1 MSPTPAGL
9 QESLRQQLVSQK
21 PFALLHELRTKALFD
36 SAFVRRAA
44 IGSRLMRPDELPGE
58 VLLLIKGEVRLL
70 VKNGSDESTLCKR
83 GAGQLLGWSSLIRA
97 EPCEWVQASTDVEFI
112 AFPGELWVQLIRQ
125 ERDFASY
132 FFNLPGLQE
141 AHEVALAAA
150 ELHPRLS
157 SDWDI
162 DLIDRC
168 MTAHVVSIFPG
179 EVFKPPVSES
189 PQFDWFLSSGC
200 VPDHP
205 VGLSIEA
212 GSKLPERPGFLLPY
226 RIIGLQRNTSLPVSE
241 QVITSA
247 PAAFDTNSIRSTNLE
262 ALGILEDDNLND
274 SDRFPC
280 VRGRGPLAE
289 TLAVAEMVSLQQQ
302 VPFRRDSIAKVLE
315 DQFRRDK
322 LLSVEMLGGV
332 CELMGLR
339 SQLAETDSDHLV
351 ALEAPALFL
360 LEDVPVVLY
369 GVSKNQVTLGHPHHG
384 LQNLDVK
391 MLQDQLGDRIR
402 FVIPRRVGSTPTS
415 RFGWSW
421 FTPLLG
427 KYKVALAIV
436 FIASLLAQLFGLA
449 IPLLIQQIIDKVLGQ
464 GNLSS
469 LNVLGVAMVVM
480 ALFQGLLKILRS
492 YIFVD
497 TTDRMDLT
505 LGSAVIDRLLSL
517 PLTYFEK
524 RPVGELSQRVGELNT
539 IRGFLTGTALVSLLN
554 LIFATLYL
562 IVMLVYSPLLTAVA
576 LSTLPIYI
584 LIVFGVSPLY
594 KYLIRKRAVAQA
606 RTQSHLIEVL
616 GGIQT
621 VKAQHFELTARWKW
635 QDRYRLFVDQGF
647 KSVALGT
654 SSGEVGAFLNQLSGL
669 LILWV
674 GMWLV
679 LQGNFTLGQLIAFR
693 IIASSVTGPLLQ
705 LSTLYQVSSLF
716 NFQWSA

>member
-1 MSPTPAGL
+1 
-9 QESLRQQLVSQK
+9 
-21 PFALLHELRTKALFD
+21 
-36 SAFVRRAA
+36 
-44 IGSRLMRPDELPGE
+44 MRPDELPGE

-132 FFNLPGLQE
+132 FFNLL
-141 AHEVALAAA
+141 ACKRLEVALAAA

-464 GNLSS
+464 GNL
-469 LNVLGVAMVVM
+469 
-480 ALFQGLLKILRS
+480 
-492 YIFVD
+492 
-497 TTDRMDLT
+497 
-505 LGSAVIDRLLSL
+505 AV
-517 PLTYFEK
+517 
-524 RPVGELSQRVGELNT
+524 
-539 IRGFLTGTALVSLLN
+539 
-554 LIFATLYL
+554 
-562 IVMLVYSPLLTAVA
+562 
-576 LSTLPIYI
+576 
-584 LIVFGVSPLY
+584 
-594 KYLIRKRAVAQA
+594 
-606 RTQSHLIEVL
+606 
-616 GGIQT
+616 
-621 VKAQHFELTARWKW
+621 
-635 QDRYRLFVDQGF
+635 
-647 KSVALGT
+647 
-654 SSGEVGAFLNQLSGL
+654 
-669 LILWV
+669 
-674 GMWLV
+674 
-679 LQGNFTLGQLIAFR
+679 
-693 IIASSVTGPLLQ
+693 
-705 LSTLYQVSSLF
+705 
-716 NFQWSA
+716 

>member
-1 MSPTPAGL
+1 M
-9 QESLRQQLVSQK
+9 
-21 PFALLHELRTKALFD
+21 
-36 SAFVRRAA
+36 
-44 IGSRLMRPDELPGE
+44 
-58 VLLLIKGEVRLL
+58 
-70 VKNGSDESTLCKR
+70 
-83 GAGQLLGWSSLIRA
+83 
-97 EPCEWVQASTDVEFI
+97 
-112 AFPGELWVQLIRQ
+112 
-125 ERDFASY
+125 
-132 FFNLPGLQE
+132 
-141 AHEVALAAA
+141 
-150 ELHPRLS
+150 
-157 SDWDI
+157 
-162 DLIDRC
+162 
-168 MTAHVVSIFPG
+168 
-179 EVFKPPVSES
+179 
-189 PQFDWFLSSGC
+189 
-200 VPDHP
+200 
-205 VGLSIEA
+205 
-212 GSKLPERPGFLLPY
+212 PY

-480 ALFQGLLKILRS
+480 ALFQGLQRS
-492 YIFVD
+492 YV
-497 TTDRMDLT
+497 
-505 LGSAVIDRLLSL
+505 VISL
-517 PLTYFEK
+517 W
-524 RPVGELSQRVGELNT
+524 
-539 IRGFLTGTALVSLLN
+539 
-554 LIFATLYL
+554 
-562 IVMLVYSPLLTAVA
+562 
-576 LSTLPIYI
+576 I
-584 LIVFGVSPLY
+584 L
-594 KYLIRKRAVAQA
+594 Q
-606 RTQSHLIEVL
+606 IEW
-616 GGIQT
+616 I
-621 VKAQHFELTARWKW
+621 
-635 QDRYRLFVDQGF
+635 
-647 KSVALGT
+647 
-654 SSGEVGAFLNQLSGL
+654 
-669 LILWV
+669 
-674 GMWLV
+674 
-679 LQGNFTLGQLIAFR
+679 
-693 IIASSVTGPLLQ
+693 
-705 LSTLYQVSSLF
+705 
-716 NFQWSA
+716 